1 MSEFNVDEYFANRS
15 KAFKTPDGSDFIND
29 KYLELQQTTQ
39 NKVREL
45 AERSSLAA
53 KQEAVDADTWVGKLD
68 LAPHSLQ
75 GNVVNVVGS
84 AYQGATGVAGRVLSA
99 APSALVA
106 ANQANLS
113 EDDIAALNRHQQGQS
128 TPEDLARIN
137 RKVAPIVAPTPGMP
151 RDLAQAHANERAQ
164 FMADMNP
171 NAPTPLKIWAEMN
184 KAREIS
190 RGINESAD
198 NSSVVRLRDQA
209 ALGADLVN
217 TYNDASPQ
225 IAKGWEDLKAGSE
238 LGGSADIAVGVAKLL
253 YGGISDIAGN
263 KQATLEHIAQNAPQ
277 LLIGLF
283 GKAGAMAQLV
293 DNVSAAADSYNKGIL
308 DYQAKNG
315 GALPPEAQR
324 QEMAMWAAAHVGAEM
339 MGDKIGLAATKLGG
353 EVVKDISKA
362 SFKAALKGTATAV
375 GEGLLSEAPTEA
387 FQQFA
392 EGEIAGK
399 PATGAE
405 IFSAGVIGG
414 ASGSGLSGGGRAVH
428 EAAKLAAQPSP
439 AKQETIDQAK
449 VQAAAIASGDVSSI
463 KDPVNQIAALFGHS
477 QKADTTQGQKQTN
490 LAKANEIV
498 AALETQYETVQQ
510 EAKTST
516 VAGVK
521 ELIAERQAQLADPET
536 AKDPAR
542 VALLTQ
548 SLELAQ
554 ADLADLEASKD
565 QKVVETAVQKKL
577 ADITQ
582 QLQEAK
588 TAKDNLAVLVQSKDT
603 IEADIALISTPKEA
617 NDALAAGVAPR
628 ATAAVGVSKEQT
640 AAADRIITLAMTAP
654 ERLDTKVVAAL
665 AADTNNALTAPQR
678 AYLSAFLRAQQS
690 NPTLTSSHVAK
701 DIYKGE
707 YGNKGVLQF
716 RTAMGKALAAG
727 NQKMADAELTGKF
740 GIFNFVQA
748 HQNKADV
755 AAQAIERGVGTSIL
769 KENGQWVVGKP
780 GVGVTPEQ
788 HKAGGRTIT
797 SGRLALAIKEEAQAL
812 SDVAAE
818 MQAAYDLKFGAPA
831 KVVDKAKPAPVVV
844 ASTEKAA
851 EVTATQATNPHKWM
865 YHGTRAADEVLI
877 QPDGSLL
884 LKPSRNMG
892 GKTFGVSFT
901 HDVASATDYA
911 TRIKGGGPNGFTF
924 KGAKLLK
931 IASAALE
938 NIEEETFG
946 EWADYTGKPV
956 VIPKGSFSI
965 IPVEKTKHLMRDSHL
980 DSAFR
985 EWFKDSYSSSER
997 EELYQNTDWE
1007 SEHQEQFLD
1016 ELMEFAD
1023 EYSEADIA
1031 EAQAI
1036 LRDQF
1041 GRKEKAVARRIPRSG
1056 DFMTPLDI
1064 KAVLKELSP
1073 VEAADPKVTEA
1084 ILMMD
1089 RVQRAELERHFT
1101 EWTPEQTKLYWSGE
1115 LEAFSRLSG
1124 YTENEI
1130 TDWKESERLLAE
1142 LGQEYGDDFARE
1154 LNGSVQRHNGKMDS
1168 YYNKGLAEETP
1179 GSSVNTE
1186 VTQSTESTKEEGKS
1200 TAEVTQPAGTL
1211 EALATKSPEGTPFN
1225 ERELLADNFKQSA
1238 GKALVDV
1245 KNFLSSLI
1253 DTATEQHPAVQSFIK
1268 HAQAW
1273 NKTITLNLPKVGER
1287 SFRYEDMMR
1296 FLITDTDGVSDIE
1309 ENVKTAIS
1317 YAVYQYVAS
1326 EATSPQ
1332 YHKDSAINSILGRQK
1347 DEWVSPS
1354 ARETLA
1360 HVGMGQDRLIDSLGG
1375 AIMDVLGFK
1384 ANDDAGQEL
1393 ASKLRAA
1400 LGAHALKLME
1410 DRKLVQGY
1418 VVSGPDMQKL
1428 REEGLDDHGLQRL
1441 SKAMGTANT
1450 KVAVTF
1456 FAIARNTEAG
1466 NDTAGKVT
1474 ARVER
1479 IYQDTRGSQDAL
1491 GKLFKAEPSTKIP
1504 SLVPVTDVAKVTA
1517 GTNQGVPDEQRD
1529 ALEVMQSREHFVR
1542 EDTLDLLSEFGEEFL
1557 HSMMGVVEEENATVH
1572 RANRISVKAKNDGLR
1587 REWANF
1593 QEYVGEYLATSEK
1606 RLKTPFFFKFSP
1618 WKQQRTGIDNTAV
1631 NPQTSKI
1638 ARALVTSARWESE
1651 IALDNKE
1658 LMDSFYLGVAEG
1670 LGVKT
1675 ERQDN
1680 QLSVDAIIDTLATPI
1695 YADAVEAIRKR
1706 MIHKESLSDQ
1716 EKDAVLLAV
1725 AKGGANL
1732 HSLDAL
1738 IGMAYHAEAVA
1749 TKATTFVSRVY
1760 REVDGVA
1767 NGTMLNHALLGAAE
1781 NPEAL
1786 AAILEHGGFFEEGSQ
1801 YTHYSA
1807 YRGTQGNKDIYE
1819 KTGQMVYEEVMAAVG
1834 GMDSLV
1840 ISSIWAIGGE
1850 LFDPKT
1856 GIVSKAGRNLVKDG
1870 MNPLSFGSAL
1880 ESVVKGMADTFAD
1893 SVYTG
1898 FEKLAAKQALPD
1910 EINDYVMSVNALL
1923 DKKHHIPMN
1932 KPMQWHMDNVFSNQA
1947 RTNIT
1952 NSFSSTV
1959 GQITSAVLEREFAV
1973 FLERRNALNG
1983 TAQAVSGMYDALY
1996 RGIREDYV
2004 NQLIASGDIVA
2015 EHGADRTADLSK
2027 EQEAELTKKL
2037 SFVAPVLRTAMSK
2050 NDRKGNGT
2058 RTGLLMAK
2066 TKRKMSNDPAYKNV
2080 SKFGTP
2086 FADRATSDTR
2096 YSTARKAKSLT
2107 LRGFSKQY
2115 ETIGVAIGSAAT
2127 HSTDSRIMLMV
2138 QKVLDVLGIHDAAI
2152 DGVAGAKETANLLN
2166 SNTWESLLNYSPLEE
2181 VYLST
2186 ANMIQ
2191 GMAQIIQNGGMPPQ
2205 SITYLK
2211 EFLAKEQWKY
2221 GKGINVLGAILNGA
2235 KQVAHQADT
2244 VKLGFMSTAGVI
2256 DQYAF
2261 QGGQYQVTQTNRDEA
2276 AQNLKK
2282 LSDKIPKEI
2291 SDALAVV
2298 QAALKAKPA
2307 VVPRPNSPV
2316 EEAAAPT
2323 AETDEEGQFDV
2334 VGEQLDE
2341 LPKGPATSPFGVVG
2355 KPTTKSDPA
2364 LVKFFK
2370 ENPKATAKQ
2379 TIKFLYDK
2387 LTADKGA
2394 VNRDFNLK
2402 LLKLLLKTVPAGLTV
2417 NLVTK
2422 DTKAEDVYG
2431 MPSSPALGWYPA
2443 GAQEEVVYI
2452 VGTDFT
2458 QSNMQVEVLLHEL
2471 THAATS
2477 YRLFATAGAAQRKE
2491 LSDLLDTVSKY
2502 TEANGITKFDA
2513 ALTDVDELVAY
2524 GMTSPAFQKLL
2535 AQIPV
2540 GQSTNKVSDALQK
2553 FVGILARLLG
2563 FEQTSDAKALGV
2575 LITNVAALM
2584 EQGAK
2589 EKTELEG
2596 RTLSMAA
2603 PTNTYSTID
2612 IHEALADG
2620 SLTEEFDEHLRSL
2633 LGGIVYNLH
2642 GAFGSFKESL
2652 MKNQALDATDVWLKA
2667 LNTGVAPFASE
2678 ALGHIATTP
2687 QVAYALEQVEATV
2700 RAALETN
2707 ESQTKMVYKEL
2718 YKLYG
2723 EAEGI
2728 VTVQSLIDAGL
2739 DAATAQAT
2747 HDMLFKLEQGADNR
2761 SNYLARFAALGLAHP
2776 VINQVL
2782 QASTANESRK
2792 ARDGKTF
2799 MERLEVIFENIMKM
2813 FRTYVTHTYQGQ
2825 PANDKLLSLVGQ
2837 LVDIE
2842 AKYQRKI
2849 DAKANTSNILEP
2861 IEAKLKV
2868 FVEAAGAKIEAVAG
2882 SNFVRNNKYTAVK
2895 LAGGLVGTIAGGR
2908 ADLFMEGLFRLR
2920 AETFKK
2926 RFGVVASL
2934 AQAYVGQNV
2943 VFQGLLRMTKLLEHD
2958 RQKEVAGWAKTALEA
2973 YVDNGKMLRGKSKDS
2988 VAARASITSV
2998 FMRTGAH
3005 NLMGDFDMA
3014 GIEQLVT
3021 SKAALDTAITSF
3033 ESKLAVHGRAA
3044 PYYVN
3049 QANALGYKLA
3059 TGIARTKFVNQNA
3072 HAISRL
3078 SGTGQESKVSTA
3090 QAEQAEATLK
3100 VLVTLYALRY
3110 SDSTAVGHAA
3120 RVIKAEN
3127 ARADKMNG
3135 LEMTLLLQKRLE
3147 TESLERL
3154 FGNNPMLMVHGYTSE
3169 IYDPNVTIKTAN
3181 VLEGKALLEQGYVKR
3196 SEVPR
3201 DPADNDQD
3209 VKHLYVLQDGGVPRF
3224 VSGAMSNRGMQA
3236 KGTTIHNGYTNAYNA
3251 TGIANASQNA
3261 TLMQDRRAAIAD
3273 MFRPGPVKDLSK
3285 EKGSYLVPV
3294 FNEAGNVTNWR
3305 YMMAES
3311 TKDNVLN
3318 RNNRFDKV
3326 LGTIAGSIYD
3336 KETSREQNM
3345 TVVKALH
3352 DQFKTDYQ
3360 SNPKS
3365 YINIGPKSEDPEM
3378 KEIWNLLP
3386 DDTRKDIREVWGHNG
3401 MTVKVENLD
3410 IVFGYRKLSVGTIFT
3425 KANEERDARKLA
3437 GQRTEVMALK
3447 TIDAW
3452 QKLIVMLFEF
3462 PLVGTGLKQGMT
3474 MEEAKKYAR
3483 KAGANAVRTEHIWQA
3498 IVSETKD
3505 IIVVKSGLVLL
3516 GNMSSNI
3523 WLLGMSGVPILDVMH
3538 HHLVAWKGAVSW
3550 KKDTEELEHLKR
3562 LRATGYTQ
3570 GNKADIDRRIL
3581 RLEDSLDRN
3590 PVKEL
3595 VEAGLMP
3602 TIVEDIDPEDDLYSY
3617 KSHLVR
3623 KVEGYTDKMNPTV
3636 VKAARTAYLAH
3647 DTPIYQ
3653 AMSQMTRLSD
3663 FMARYTMYQHLIS
3676 KKEPLSKQ
3684 EATQK
3689 VSEAFINYD
3698 IALHRSIQYTDD
3710 MGITMFTKYFIGI
3723 QKVLLDT
3730 MRENP
3735 ARVLTGVLLSK
3746 FLGLGPTVLDGSMWN
3761 HIGNNPFRTGPFELL
3776 DALDELPMI
3785 NAPLALLNMGGSPA
3799 P

>member
-1 MSEFNVDEYFANRS
+1 MDYNDYFISRISQDNSLGGVDKFEQ
-15 KAFKTPDGSDFIND
+15 
-29 KYLELQQTTQ
+29 LQQASSDKIAELTARKEMQ
-39 NKVREL
+39 LARE
-45 AERSSLAA
+45 AA
-53 KQEAVDADTWVGKLD
+53 KRETWNGQLGLD
-68 LAPHSLQ
+68 SDSFAGTVIDSAASLYQ
-75 GNVVNVVGS
+75 GVVG
-84 AYQGATGVAGRVLSA
+84 QLGRVA
-99 APSALVA
+99 TTIPTLVA
-106 ANQANLS
+106 ATNQTNLS
-113 EDDIAALNRHQQGQS
+113 EADISALERHQRGEA
-128 TPEDLARIN
+128 TPEDLAQIN
-137 RKVAPIVAPTPGMP
+137 RKIAPIVAPTPGMP
-151 RDLAQAHANERAQ
+151 RELAQAHANERAQ
-164 FMADMNP
+164 AMADSNP
-171 NAPTPLKIWAEMN
+171 NAPTPLALWKEMN
-184 KAREIS
+184 VAREAS
-190 RGINESAD
+190 REIMKYADRSSAVDQDAQTALNERLVTGYSAPAEEVSKGWDSIKAGKLGDGTADMVSGI
-198 NSSVVRLRDQA
+198 
-209 ALGADLVN
+209 ADLILN
-217 TYNDASPQ
+217 AGGAIGDNP
-225 IAKGWEDLKAGSE
+225 KAVSQYV
-238 LGGSADIAVGVAKLL
+238 I
-253 YGGISDIAGN
+253 
-263 KQATLEHIAQNAPQ
+263 QNAPQ
-277 LLIGLF
+277 LLVGLLGTPGKIAQVLDNIG
-283 GKAGAMAQLV
+283 AAT
-293 DNVSAAADSYNKGIL
+293 DNYNKGIQK
-308 DYQAKNG
+308 YQAENQ
-315 GALPPEAQR
+315 GALPPEDQR
-324 QEMAMWAAAHVGAEM
+324 RKMALLTATHAAAEQA
-339 MGDKIGLAATKLGG
+339 GDVFGLAATKLAGKAAA
-353 EVVKDISKA
+353 EATRA
-362 SFKAALKGTATAV
+362 SFKSALKGTAGAV
-375 GEGLLSEAPTEA
+375 GSGILSEGPTEA
-387 FQQFA
+387 YQQWA
-392 EGEIAGK
+392 EGEITGK

-414 ASGSGLSGGGRAVH
+414 ASGAGLSGGGRAAH

-449 VQAAAIASGDVSSI
+449 VQEAAIASGDVSSI

-477 QKADTTQGQKQTN
+477 QKADTTQEQKQTN
-490 LAKANEIV
+490 LAKASEIV
-498 AALETQYETVQQ
+498 AGLEAQHETIQQ
-510 EAKTST
+510 ETKTST

-521 ELIAERQAQLADPET
+521 ELITERQAQLADPET
-536 AKDPAR
+536 AKDPAK

-548 SLELAQ
+548 SLDLAQ

-565 QKVVETAVQKKL
+565 QKAVETAVQKKL

-603 IEADIALISTPKEA
+603 IDADIALLSSPKEA

-665 AADTNNALTAPQR
+665 AADTNNALTVPQR

-707 YGNKGVLQF
+707 FGNKGVLQF

-755 AAQAIERGVGTSIL
+755 AAQAIELGIGTSIL

-797 SGRLALAIKEEAQAL
+797 SERLALAIKEEAQAL

-818 MQAAYDLKFGAPA
+818 MQAAYDLKFSAPA

-851 EVTATQATNPHKWM
+851 EVTATQAEYDEAVRVRESTN
-865 YHGTRAADEVLI
+865 E
-877 QPDGSLL
+877 
-884 LKPSRNMG
+884 
-892 GKTFGVSFT
+892 
-901 HDVASATDYA
+901 TDYDSVP
-911 TRIKGGGPNGFTF
+911 GN
-924 KGAKLLK
+924 
-931 IASAALE
+931 IASLITAMNDGTE
-938 NIEEETFG
+938 I
-946 EWADYTGKPV
+946 K
-956 VIPKGSFSI
+956 I
-965 IPVEKTKHLMRDSHL
+965 IPD
-980 DSAFR
+980 
-985 EWFKDSYSSSER
+985 
-997 EELYQNTDWE
+997 
-1007 SEHQEQFLD
+1007 
-1016 ELMEFAD
+1016 
-1023 EYSEADIA
+1023 
-1031 EAQAI
+1031 
-1036 LRDQF
+1036 
-1041 GRKEKAVARRIPRSG
+1041 EKAV
-1056 DFMTPLDI
+1056 DT
-1064 KAVLKELSP
+1064 
-1073 VEAADPKVTEA
+1073 
-1084 ILMMD
+1084 
-1089 RVQRAELERHFT
+1089 
-1101 EWTPEQTKLYWSGE
+1101 
-1115 LEAFSRLSG
+1115 
-1124 YTENEI
+1124 
-1130 TDWKESERLLAE
+1130 
-1142 LGQEYGDDFARE
+1142 
-1154 LNGSVQRHNGKMDS
+1154 
-1168 YYNKGLAEETP
+1168 EETRV
-1179 GSSVNTE
+1179 SSVNTE
-1186 VTQSTESTKEEGKS
+1186 STQSTESTKEEGKS

-1450 KVAVTF
+1450 MVAVTF

-1593 QEYVGEYLATSEK
+1593 QEYVGEYLATAEK
-1606 RLKTPFFFKFSP
+1606 KLKTPFFFKFSP
-1618 WKQQRTGIDNTAV
+1618 WKQQRTGIDNTVV

-1638 ARALVTSARWESE
+1638 ARALVTSARWETE

-1675 ERQDN
+1675 ERRDN

-1695 YADAVEAIRKR
+1695 YADAMEAIRKR

-1834 GMDSLV
+1834 GMGSLV

-1870 MNPLSFGSAL
+1870 MNPLGFGSAL
-1880 ESVVKGMADTFAD
+1880 KSVVKGMADTFAD

-1910 EINDYVMSVNALL
+1910 EINDYVMSVNVLL

-1932 KPMQWHMDNVFSNQA
+1932 KPMQWHMENVFSNQV

-2066 TKRKMSNDPAYKNV
+2066 SKRKMSNDPAYKNV

-2096 YSTARKAKSLT
+2096 YATTRKAKSLT
-2107 LRGFSKQY
+2107 LRGFSKMY
-2115 ETIGVAIGSAAT
+2115 ETIGVAMGSAAT

-2138 QKVLDVLGIHDAAI
+2138 QKMLDVLGIHDAAI

-2191 GMAQIIQNGGMPPQ
+2191 GMAQIIQNGDMPPQ

-2211 EFLAKEQWKY
+2211 EFLAKAQWKY
-2221 GKGINVLGAILNGA
+2221 GKGVNVLGAILNGA
-2235 KQVAHQADT
+2235 KQAAHQADT

-2276 AQNLKK
+2276 AQNLKE

-2298 QAALKAKPA
+2298 QAALKAKPV

-2316 EEAAAPT
+2316 EEATAPT

-2402 LLKLLLKTVPAGLTV
+2402 LLKVLLKTVNPALTV
-2417 NLVTK
+2417 NLVTAA
-2422 DTKAEDVYG
+2422 TKAEDVLNVAD
-2431 MPSSPALGWYPA
+2431 SPVFGWYTHR
-2443 GAQEEVVYI
+2443 GADEAIYI
-2452 VGTDFT
+2452 MGNDFT
-2458 QSNMQVEVLLHEL
+2458 HSNMQVEVLLHEL
-2471 THAATS
+2471 THAATA
-2477 YRLFATAGAAQRKE
+2477 YRLTTTAGQVYHIE
-2491 LSDLLDTVSKY
+2491 LSHMLDVVRAYAK
-2502 TEANGITKFDA
+2502 ANGITKFDA

-2524 GMTSPAFQKLL
+2524 GMTNKSFQTLL
-2535 AQIPV
+2535 AQIPDP
-2540 GQSTNKVSDALQK
+2540 GAANKISNALTK
-2553 FVGILARLLG
+2553 FVNTLANLLG
-2563 FEQTSDAKALGV
+2563 FKQTSDAKALGV
-2575 LITNVAALM
+2575 LLTNVAALM
-2584 EQGAK
+2584 EQGAN

-2603 PTNTYSTID
+2603 PTNTYNTID

-2642 GAFGSFKESL
+2642 GAFGSFKKTL

-2723 EAEGI
+2723 EAESI

-2782 QASTANESRK
+2782 QAATAKESRK

-2799 MERLEVIFENIMKM
+2799 MERLEIVFENIMKM

-2849 DAKANTSNILEP
+2849 AAKANTSNVLEP

-2868 FVEAAGAKIEAVAG
+2868 FVEATGVKIEAVAG

-2973 YVDNGKMLRGKSKDS
+2973 YADGGKMLRGKAKDN

-3078 SGTGQESKVSTA
+3078 SGTGQESKVSAA
-3090 QAEQAEATLK
+3090 QAEQAETTLK

-3110 SDSTAVGHAA
+3110 SDSIAVGHAA

-3127 ARADKMNG
+3127 ARADNMNG

-3154 FGNNPMLMVHGYTSE
+3154 FGNNPMLMMHGYTSE

-3196 SEVPR
+3196 AEVPR
-3201 DPADNDQD
+3201 DPADDDQD

-3294 FNEAGNVTNWR
+3294 FNEAGNVTTWR

-3365 YINIGPKSEDPEM
+3365 YIHIGPKSEDPEM

-3386 DDTRKDIREVWGHNG
+3386 EDTREDIREIWGHNG

-3581 RLEDSLDRN
+3581 RLEDALDRN

-3623 KVEGYTDKMNPTV
+3623 KVEGYTDKMNPTL

-3647 DTPIYQ
+3647 DTKIYQ

-3730 MRENP
+3730 LRENP

-3761 HIGNNPFRTGPFELL
+3761 HIGNNPFRSGPFELL

-3785 NAPLALLNMGGSPA
+3785 NAPLALFNMGGSPA

>member
-1 MSEFNVDEYFANRS
+1 MSEFNVDEYFTNRS

-29 KYLELQQTTQ
+29 RYLELQRTSQD
-39 NKVREL
+39 KVREL
-45 AERSSLAA
+45 TERSSLAA
-53 KQEAVDADTWVGKLD
+53 QQEAADQESWVGKQGLD
-68 LAPHSLQ
+68 SKGFQ
-75 GNVVNVVGS
+75 GKAVND
-84 AYQGATGVAGRVLSA
+84 AANLYQGTMRVAGSVLSA
-99 APSALVA
+99 VPSALAA

-113 EDDIAALNRHQQGQS
+113 EDDIAALERHQKGQS

-151 RDLAQAHANERAQ
+151 RELAQAHANERAQ
-164 FMADMNP
+164 AMADLNP
-171 NAPTPLKIWAEMN
+171 NAPTPLSIWAEMN
-184 KAREIS
+184 KSREIS
-190 RGINESAD
+190 RTIVEAAD
-198 NSSVVRLRDQA
+198 RSSVVHK
-209 ALGADLVN
+209 GAQTAFGTDLTN
-217 TYNDASPQ
+217 TYNDNAPQ
-225 IAKGWEDLKAGSE
+225 IAKGWEDLKAGSK

-253 YGGISDIAGN
+253 FGGISDVASN
-263 KQATLEHIAQNAPQ
+263 PQATFEYMVQNAPQ
-277 LLIGLF
+277 LLVGLA
-283 GKAGAMAQLV
+283 GKAGATAQLV
-293 DNVSAAADSYNKGIL
+293 DNVSSASDHYNKGIQ

-315 GALPPEAQR
+315 GALPPEDQR
-324 QEMAMWAAAHVGAEM
+324 QYMAFMAATHAAAEQV
-339 MGDKIGLAATKLGG
+339 GDKIGLAATKLGG

-375 GEGLLSEAPTEA
+375 GEGVLSEAPTEA

-414 ASGSGLSGGGRAVH
+414 ASGAGLSGGGRAVH
-428 EAAKLAAQPSP
+428 EAAKLASQPSE

-477 QKADTTQGQKQTN
+477 QKTDTTQEQKQTN
-490 LAKANEIV
+490 LAKASEIV
-498 AALETQYETVQQ
+498 AGLEAQHETIQQ
-510 EAKTST
+510 ETKTST

-536 AKDPAR
+536 AKEPAK

-548 SLELAQ
+548 SLDLAQ

-603 IEADIALISTPKEA
+603 IDADIALISAPKEA

-665 AADTNNALTAPQR
+665 AADTNNALTVPQR

-716 RTAMGKALAAG
+716 RNAMGKALAAG

-769 KENGQWVVGKP
+769 KENGQWVVGAP
-780 GVGVTPEQ
+780 GVEVTPEQ

-797 SGRLALAIKEEAQAL
+797 SERLALAIKEEAQAL
-812 SDVAAE
+812 ADVAAE
-818 MQAAYDLKFGAPA
+818 LQAAYDLKFSAPA

-844 ASTEKAA
+844 ASTEKVA
-851 EVTATQATNPHKWM
+851 EVTATQAE
-865 YHGTRAADEVLI
+865 YDEAV
-877 QPDGSLL
+877 
-884 LKPSRNMG
+884 R
-892 GKTFGVSFT
+892 VSEST
-901 HDVASATDYA
+901 
-911 TRIKGGGPNGFTF
+911 
-924 KGAKLLK
+924 
-931 IASAALE
+931 
-938 NIEEETFG
+938 
-946 EWADYTGKPV
+946 
-956 VIPKGSFSI
+956 
-965 IPVEKTKHLMRDSHL
+965 EKT
-980 DSAFR
+980 
-985 EWFKDSYSSSER
+985 
-997 EELYQNTDWE
+997 T
-1007 SEHQEQFLD
+1007 
-1016 ELMEFAD
+1016 
-1023 EYSEADIA
+1023 
-1031 EAQAI
+1031 
-1036 LRDQF
+1036 
-1041 GRKEKAVARRIPRSG
+1041 
-1056 DFMTPLDI
+1056 T
-1064 KAVLKELSP
+1064 
-1073 VEAADPKVTEA
+1073 T
-1084 ILMMD
+1084 
-1089 RVQRAELERHFT
+1089 
-1101 EWTPEQTKLYWSGE
+1101 
-1115 LEAFSRLSG
+1115 
-1124 YTENEI
+1124 
-1130 TDWKESERLLAE
+1130 
-1142 LGQEYGDDFARE
+1142 
-1154 LNGSVQRHNGKMDS
+1154 
-1168 YYNKGLAEETP
+1168 EETP
-1179 GSSVNTE
+1179 VSSVNAE

-1245 KNFLSSLI
+1245 KNFLSTLVA
-1253 DTATEQHPAVQSFIK
+1253 TASEQHPAVQSFIK

-1287 SFRYEDMMR
+1287 RFRYEDMMR

-1450 KVAVTF
+1450 MVAVTF

-1542 EDTLDLLSEFGEEFL
+1542 EDALDLLSEFGEEFL

-1695 YADAVEAIRKR
+1695 YADAVAAIRKR

-1801 YTHYSA
+1801 YTHYST

-1834 GMDSLV
+1834 GTDSLV

-1880 ESVVKGMADTFAD
+1880 EGVVKGMADTFAD

-1910 EINDYVMSVNALL
+1910 EINDYVMSVNVLL

-1932 KPMQWHMDNVFSNQA
+1932 KPMQWHMENVFSNQA

-1983 TAQAVSGMYDALY
+1983 TAQTVSGMYDALY

-2066 TKRKMSNDPAYKNV
+2066 TRRKMSNDPAYKNV

-2138 QKVLDVLGIHDAAI
+2138 QKMLDVLGIHDAAI

-2191 GMAQIIQNGGMPPQ
+2191 GMAQIIQNGDMPPQ

-2221 GKGINVLGAILNGA
+2221 GKGVNVLGAILNGA

-2276 AQNLKK
+2276 AQNLKE
-2282 LSDKIPKEI
+2282 LSDKIPKKI
-2291 SDALAVV
+2291 SDALVVV
-2298 QAALKAKPA
+2298 QAALKAKPV

-2316 EEAAAPT
+2316 EEATAPT

-2553 FVGILARLLG
+2553 FVGILANLLG
-2563 FEQTSDAKALGV
+2563 FKQTSDAKALGV
-2575 LITNVAALM
+2575 LLTNVAALM
-2584 EQGAK
+2584 EQGAN

-2620 SLTEEFDEHLRSL
+2620 YLTEEFDEHLRRL

-2678 ALGHIATTP
+2678 SLGHIATTP

-2723 EAEGI
+2723 EAESI

-2739 DAATAQAT
+2739 DTATAQAT
-2747 HDMLFKLEQGADNR
+2747 HDMLFKLEQGADKR
-2761 SNYLARFAALGLAHP
+2761 SSYLARFAALGLAHP

-2782 QASTANESRK
+2782 QAATAKESRK

-2799 MERLEVIFENIMKM
+2799 MERLEIVFENIMKM

-2849 DAKANTSNILEP
+2849 AAKANTSNVLEP

-2868 FVEAAGAKIEAVAG
+2868 FVEATGAKIEAVAG
-2882 SNFVRNNKYTAVK
+2882 SNFIRNNRYTAVK
-2895 LAGGLVGTIAGGR
+2895 VAGGLVGTVAGGR

-2958 RQKEVAGWAKTALEA
+2958 RQKEVAGWAKTTLEA
-2973 YVDNGKMLRGKSKDS
+2973 YADGGKMLRGKAKDN

-2998 FMRTGAH
+2998 FMRTGVH

-3033 ESKLAVHGRAA
+3033 ENQLAVHGK
-3044 PYYVN
+3044 V
-3049 QANALGYKLA
+3049 ANDYMNYAEALGYMKA
-3059 TGIARTKFVNQNA
+3059 TGVAVSKFVHQNAYGIARMA
-3072 HAISRL
+3072 
-3078 SGTGQESKVSTA
+3078 GTPYQSKVSETQA
-3090 QAEQAEATLK
+3090 QQAEATLK

-3110 SDSTAVGHAA
+3110 SNDIAVGHAA

-3196 SEVPR
+3196 AEVPR
-3201 DPADNDQD
+3201 DPADDDQD

-3224 VSGAMSNRGMQA
+3224 VSGAMSNRGMRA

-3261 TLMQDRRAAIAD
+3261 TLMQDRQATFAD
-3273 MFRPGPVKDLSK
+3273 MARPGAVKALIK
-3285 EKGSYLVPV
+3285 QGKSYLVPV

-3365 YINIGPKSEDPEM
+3365 YIHIGPKSEDPEM

-3386 DDTRKDIREVWGHNG
+3386 EDTRKDIHEVWGHNG

-3498 IVSETKD
+3498 IVSEAKD
-3505 IIVVKSGLVLL
+3505 IIVVKSGVVLL

-3581 RLEDSLDRN
+3581 RLEDALDRN

-3761 HIGNNPFRTGPFELL
+3761 HIGNNPLRSGPFELL
-3776 DALDELPMI
+3776 DALGELPMI
-3785 NAPLALLNMGGSPA
+3785 NAPLALFNMGSSPA

>member
-1 MSEFNVDEYFANRS
+1 MDYNDYFISRISQDNSLGGVDKFEQ
-15 KAFKTPDGSDFIND
+15 
-29 KYLELQQTTQ
+29 LQQASRD
-39 NKVREL
+39 KIEEL
-45 AERSSLAA
+45 TARKAVQLAQEKTNAGSLVGQWGLDSESLAGMA
-53 KQEAVDADTWVGKLD
+53 TNTVANLYHGAFRGI
-68 LAPHSLQ
+68 
-75 GNVVNVVGS
+75 GNVASTIPNAITAS
-84 AYQGATGVAGRVLSA
+84 
-99 APSALVA
+99 
-106 ANQANLS
+106 NQANLS
-113 EDDIAALNRHQQGQS
+113 EDDIAALGRHEKGQS
-128 TPEDLARIN
+128 TPEDLVRIN

-151 RDLAQAHANERAQ
+151 RELAQAHANERAQ
-164 FMADMNP
+164 AMADSNP
-171 NAPTPLKIWAEMN
+171 DAPTPLSMWKEMN
-184 KAREIS
+184 IARKA
-190 RGINESAD
+190 SAD
-198 NSSVVRLRDQA
+198 ITKFFDTSNMLHMDAQNNF
-209 ALGADLVN
+209 GTDLTN
-217 TYNDASPQ
+217 TYDTNAPQ
-225 IAKGWEDLKAGSE
+225 IARGWKD
-238 LGGSADIAVGVAKLL
+238 GSATDVVAGVAKLL
-253 YGGISDIAGN
+253 LGGVADVASN
-263 KQATLEHIAQNAPQ
+263 KQATLEYIAQNAPQ
-277 LLIGLF
+277 LFLGLA
-283 GKAGAMAQLV
+283 GKVGATAQVL
-293 DNVSAAADSYNKGIL
+293 DNVASAANLYNKGIQ
-308 DYQAKNG
+308 DYQDKNN
-315 GALPPEAQR
+315 GALPLEDQR
-324 QEMAMWAAAHVGAEM
+324 QSMALYAAFHAGAEM
-339 MGDKIGLAATKLGG
+339 LGDKIGLAATKLGG
-353 EVVKDISKA
+353 EVARDVSRA
-362 SFKAALKGTATAV
+362 SFKSALKGTSVAAV
-375 GEGLLSEAPTEA
+375 EGILSEAPTEA
-387 FQQFA
+387 YQQFA
-392 EGEIAGK
+392 EGEITGK

-414 ASGSGLSGGGRAVH
+414 ASGAGLSGGGRAVH
-428 EAAKLAAQPSP
+428 ETAKLAVQPSE
-439 AKQETIDQAK
+439 AKQATIDHAK
-449 VQAAAIASGDVSSI
+449 VQAAAIASGDVSTL
-463 KDPVNQIAALFGHS
+463 KDPVEQIAALFGHS
-477 QKADTTQGQKQTN
+477 QKADTTQEQKQTN
-490 LAKANEIV
+490 LTKANEII
-498 AALETQYETVQQ
+498 AGLESQQ
-510 EAKTST
+510 EDAQQVLTTST
-516 VAGVK
+516 IEGMAGIVASERAKLTDPANASDPAKVAEINKSISLAESFLQTLQTEGEDTVTVK
-521 ELIAERQAQLADPET
+521 E
-536 AKDPAR
+536 
-542 VALLTQ
+542 
-548 SLELAQ
+548 
-554 ADLADLEASKD
+554 SK
-565 QKVVETAVQKKL
+565 QKLDKV
-577 ADITQ
+577 TQ
-582 QLQEAK
+582 QLKEAK

-603 IEADIALISTPKEA
+603 IDADIALISSPKEA

-665 AADTNNALTAPQR
+665 AADTNNALTVPQR

-707 YGNKGVLQF
+707 FGNKGVLQF
-716 RTAMGKALAAG
+716 RAAMGKALASG
-727 NQKMADAELTGKF
+727 NQKMADTEMTGISK
-740 GIFNFVQA
+740 FVQA
-748 HQNKADV
+748 HQDKATV
-755 AAQAIERGVGTSIL
+755 AAQAIKLGIGTSIL
-769 KENGQWVVGKP
+769 KEGGQWIVGKP
-780 GVGVTPEQ
+780 GVAVTEEQ

-812 SDVAAE
+812 ADVAAE
-818 MQAAYDLKFGAPA
+818 LQAAYDLKFNAPS
-831 KVVDKAKPAPVVV
+831 KVATKVKDTPKQAVAPVDTTQAATKEV
-844 ASTEKAA
+844 AP
-851 EVTATQATNPHKWM
+851 VTATQAEYDEAVRVSKSTN
-865 YHGTRAADEVLI
+865 E
-877 QPDGSLL
+877 
-884 LKPSRNMG
+884 
-892 GKTFGVSFT
+892 
-901 HDVASATDYA
+901 
-911 TRIKGGGPNGFTF
+911 
-924 KGAKLLK
+924 
-931 IASAALE
+931 
-938 NIEEETFG
+938 
-946 EWADYTGKPV
+946 ADYDNVPGNIAILITAMNDGTEIKISPA
-956 VIPKGSFSI
+956 
-965 IPVEKTKHLMRDSHL
+965 EKTTNT
-980 DSAFR
+980 
-985 EWFKDSYSSSER
+985 
-997 EELYQNTDWE
+997 EEP
-1007 SEHQEQFLD
+1007 F
-1016 ELMEFAD
+1016 
-1023 EYSEADIA
+1023 
-1031 EAQAI
+1031 
-1036 LRDQF
+1036 
-1041 GRKEKAVARRIPRSG
+1041 
-1056 DFMTPLDI
+1056 
-1064 KAVLKELSP
+1064 
-1073 VEAADPKVTEA
+1073 
-1084 ILMMD
+1084 
-1089 RVQRAELERHFT
+1089 
-1101 EWTPEQTKLYWSGE
+1101 
-1115 LEAFSRLSG
+1115 
-1124 YTENEI
+1124 
-1130 TDWKESERLLAE
+1130 
-1142 LGQEYGDDFARE
+1142 
-1154 LNGSVQRHNGKMDS
+1154 
-1168 YYNKGLAEETP
+1168 

-1186 VTQSTESTKEEGKS
+1186 STQSTEKTGETTEEVKS
-1200 TAEVTQPAGTL
+1200 TTEVTTSEVTQPDGKL
-1211 EALATKSPEGTPFN
+1211 KVMATKSPEGTPFK
-1225 ERELLADNFKQSA
+1225 ERELLADNFTQSA
-1238 GKALVDV
+1238 GKALTDTA
-1245 KNFLSSLI
+1245 NFLSSI
-1253 DTATEQHPAVQSFIK
+1253 AEKATELHPAIQSFIK

-1273 NKTITLNLPKVGER
+1273 SKTITLNLPTVGER
-1287 SFRYEDMMR
+1287 RFRYEDMMR
-1296 FLITDTDGVSDIE
+1296 FFITDTNGVSDIE
-1309 ENVKTAIS
+1309 ENLKSAIS
-1317 YAVYQYVAS
+1317 YTAFQYVAS
-1326 EATSPQ
+1326 EATTPQ
-1332 YHKDSAINSILGRQK
+1332 YHKASGVNALLGRQDK
-1347 DEWVSPS
+1347 DWVSPR
-1354 ARETLA
+1354 AWEQLA
-1360 HVGMGQDRLIDSLGG
+1360 HIGVGIDSLVDSLGG
-1375 AIMDVLGFK
+1375 TVMDVLGFK

-1400 LGAHALKLME
+1400 LGAHVLKLLE
-1410 DRKLVQGY
+1410 DRKLIHGTVIA
-1418 VVSGPDMQKL
+1418 GPDMQAL
-1428 REEGLDDHGLQRL
+1428 REEGLDEKQLTRL
-1441 SKAMGTANT
+1441 HKEQIAAGTNT
-1450 KVAVTF
+1450 KAPLTF
-1456 FAIARNTEAG
+1456 FAITRNTEGA
-1466 NDTAGKVT
+1466 VT

-1504 SLVPVTDVAKVTA
+1504 SLVPVTDVAATTA

-1542 EDTLDLLSEFGEEFL
+1542 ENTLDFLGEFSEEEL
-1557 HSMMGVVEEENATVH
+1557 HSMMGVVEEDNATTH
-1572 RANRISVKAKNDGLR
+1572 RADRISVKAKNDGLK

-1593 QEYVGEYLATSEK
+1593 QEYVGEYLATAEK
-1606 RLKTPFFFKFSP
+1606 KLKTPFFFKFSP
-1618 WKQQRTGIDNTAV
+1618 WKQQRTGIDNTVV

-1638 ARALVTSARWESE
+1638 VRPLVTSKRWETE
-1651 IALDNKE
+1651 VVLTDTE
-1658 LMDSFYLGVAEG
+1658 LMGSFYLGVAEG
-1670 LGVKT
+1670 LGMKT

-1680 QLSVDAIIDTLATPI
+1680 QLSIDAIIETLATPI
-1695 YADAVEAIRKR
+1695 YADAVAAIRKR
-1706 MIHKESLSDQ
+1706 MIHKKSLSDQ

-1725 AKGGANL
+1725 AKGKANL

-1738 IGMAYHAEAVA
+1738 IGAAYHAEAIA
-1749 TKATTFVSRVY
+1749 TNATSFTSRVY

-1786 AAILEHGGFFEEGSQ
+1786 TAMLEHGGFFGKDSQ
-1801 YTHYSA
+1801 YTHYSH
-1807 YRGTQGNKDIYE
+1807 YRGTKGNKDIYE
-1819 KTGQMVYEEVMAAVG
+1819 KSATMVYEEVRVAVG
-1834 GMDSLV
+1834 RDSSSVLN
-1840 ISSIWAIGGE
+1840 SIWAIGGE
-1850 LFDPKT
+1850 MLDPTT
-1856 GIVSKAGRNLVKDG
+1856 GEVSKAGRNLVKDG
-1870 MNPLSFGSAL
+1870 MNPLGFGSAL
-1880 ESVVKGMADTFAD
+1880 DNVIGTMANIFVANVYPGFA
-1893 SVYTG
+1893 
-1898 FEKLAAKQALPD
+1898 KLAKDHALPD
-1910 EINDYVMSVNALL
+1910 EINDYVMHLNTLIGDGVH
-1923 DKKHHIPMN
+1923 KIPLN
-1932 KPMQWHMDNVFSNQA
+1932 KPMQWYMEMLLSNEQHMAIMD
-1947 RTNIT
+1947 
-1952 NSFSSTV
+1952 SFSRTV
-1959 GQITSAVLEREFAV
+1959 GMTTRGVLEREFKV
-1973 FLERRNALNG
+1973 FLERRDALNG
-1983 TAQAVSGMYDALY
+1983 TAQAVSGMYDAIY

-2004 NQLIASGDIVA
+2004 NQLIESGEIVA

-2027 EQEAELTKKL
+2027 KQEAELTRLL
-2037 SFVAPVLRTAMSK
+2037 SFIAPVLRTAMSK

-2066 TKRKMSNDPAYKNV
+2066 AKRKPSNDPAYKNV

-2086 FADRATSDTR
+2086 FADRDTSNTAFN
-2096 YSTARKAKSLT
+2096 TARKTKSLA
-2107 LRGFSKQY
+2107 LRGFSKMF
-2115 ETIGVAIGSAAT
+2115 ENIGVAMGSATT

-2138 QKVLDVLGIHDAAI
+2138 QKMLDVLGIHDAAI

-2191 GMAQIIQNGGMPPQ
+2191 GMAQIIQNGDMPPQ

-2221 GKGINVLGAILNGA
+2221 GKGVNVLGAILNGA
-2235 KQVAHQADT
+2235 KQAAHQADT

-2261 QGGQYQVTQTNRDEA
+2261 QGGQYQVTQPNRDEA
-2276 AQNLKK
+2276 AQNLKE

-2291 SDALAVV
+2291 SDALVVV
-2298 QAALKAKPA
+2298 QAALKAKPV

-2316 EEAAAPT
+2316 EEATAPT

-2458 QSNMQVEVLLHEL
+2458 HANMQVEVLLHEL

-2477 YRLFATAGAAQRKE
+2477 YRLFATAGVAQRKE
-2491 LSDLLDTVSKY
+2491 LTDLLDTVSKY
-2502 TEANGITKFDA
+2502 TRANGITKFDA
-2513 ALTDVDELVAY
+2513 ALTNVDELVAY

-2535 AQIPV
+2535 AQVPV
-2540 GQSTNKVSDALQK
+2540 EQSTSKVSDALQK
-2553 FVGILARLLG
+2553 FVSILADLLG
-2563 FEQTSDAKALGV
+2563 FKQTSDAKALGV
-2575 LITNVAALM
+2575 LLTNVAALM
-2584 EQGAK
+2584 EQGAN

-2620 SLTEEFDEHLRSL
+2620 SLTNEFDEHLRSL

-2642 GAFGSFKESL
+2642 GAFGSFKKTL
-2652 MKNQALDATDVWLKA
+2652 MKNQTMSATDVWLKA

-2723 EAEGI
+2723 EAETI
-2728 VTVQSLIDAGL
+2728 VTVQALIDAGL

-2747 HDMLFKLEQGADNR
+2747 HDMLFKLEQGADKR

-2782 QASTANESRK
+2782 QAATAKESRK

-2799 MERLEVIFENIMKM
+2799 MERLEIVFENIMKM

-2849 DAKANTSNILEP
+2849 DAKANTSNVLEP

-2895 LAGGLVGTIAGGR
+2895 LVGGLVGTIAGGR

-2958 RQKEVAGWAKTALEA
+2958 RQKEVAGWATTALEA
-2973 YVDNGKMLRGKSKDS
+2973 YADGGKMLRGKAEDN

-3033 ESKLAVHGRAA
+3033 ENQLTVHGK
-3044 PYYVN
+3044 V
-3049 QANALGYKLA
+3049 ANDYMNYAEALGYMKA
-3059 TGIARTKFVNQNA
+3059 TGVAVSKFVHQNAYGIARMAGTPYQSK
-3072 HAISRL
+3072 ISE
-3078 SGTGQESKVSTA
+3078 TQA
-3090 QAEQAEATLK
+3090 QQAEATLK

-3110 SDSTAVGHAA
+3110 SNDIAVEHAG

-3127 ARADKMNG
+3127 ARTDKMNG

-3154 FGNNPMLMVHGYTSE
+3154 FGNNPMLMMHGYTSE

-3261 TLMQDRRAAIAD
+3261 TLMQDRQATFAAMAS
-3273 MFRPGPVKDLSK
+3273 PGAVKALIK
-3285 EKGSYLVPV
+3285 QGKSYLVPV
-3294 FNEAGNVTNWR
+3294 FNENGVVTNWR
-3305 YMMAES
+3305 YMMAET
-3311 TKDNVLN
+3311 TKNNVLN

-3345 TVVKALH
+3345 TAVKALH

-3386 DDTRKDIREVWGHNG
+3386 DDTRKDIREIWGHNG

-3410 IVFGYRKLSVGTIFT
+3410 IVFGYRKLTVGTIFT

-3474 MEEAKKYAR
+3474 MEEAKRYAR

-3581 RLEDSLDRN
+3581 RLEDALDRN

-3602 TIVEDIDPEDDLYSY
+3602 TIVEDMDPEDDIYSY

-3623 KVEGYTDKMNPTV
+3623 KVEGYTDKLNPTL

-3647 DTPIYQ
+3647 DTKIYQ
-3653 AMSQMTRLSD
+3653 AMSEMTRLSD

-3676 KKEPLSKQ
+3676 KKEPLGKQ

-3698 IALHRSIQYTDD
+3698 IAMHRGLQYTDD

-3730 MRENP
+3730 LRENP

-3761 HIGNNPFRTGPFELL
+3761 HIGNNPLRSGPFELI
-3776 DALDELPMI
+3776 DALGNLPMI
-3785 NAPLALLNMGGSPA
+3785 NAPLALFNMGGSPA